1 MSSLEFPEKGI
12 LWRGWNDQTLEIIQ
26 EKNRPVFLFV
36 ADSDPLVAP
45 FLKAILKAMP
55 GNEKLRGLLHEFF
68 PAVFIEA
75 DSLPEDLKL
84 FGAGGGFHIAVLSP
98 TGFTPMVTFDP
109 VSGSP
114 EKVVGEIVTV
124 LERLRKV
131 WN

>member
-1 MSSLEFPEKGI
+1 MSSFDFPEKGI
-12 LWRGWNDQTLEIIQ
+12 LWRGWNDQTLGVIQ

-45 FLKAILKAMP
+45 FLKAIFKVMP
-55 GNEKLRGLLHEFF
+55 GNEKLRGLLQEFF
-68 PAVFIEA
+68 LAVFIEV
-75 DSLPEDLKL
+75 DSVPGDLKL
-84 FGAGGGFHIAVLSP
+84 FGAGSRFHIAVLSP

-114 EKVVGEIVTV
+114 EKVVDEIVTV

-131 WN
+131 WS

>member
-1 MSSLEFPEKGI
+1 MSSPEFPEKGI
-12 LWRGWNDQTLEIIQ
+12 LWRGWDEETLKIIR

-45 FLKAILKAMP
+45 FLKAIFKAMP
-55 GNEKLRGLLHEFF
+55 ANEKLRGLLHEFF
-68 PAVFIEA
+68 PAVFIKA

-84 FGAGGGFHIAVLSP
+84 FGAGNGFHIAVLSP
-98 TGFTPMVTFDP
+98 AGFTPLITFDP

-114 EKVVGEIVTV
+114 EKMVEEIVAV

-131 WN
+131 WS